1 MSVAPK
7 RSAFD
12 TIVQGTMVDLFHSLG
27 IALAPVDRND
37 LLADRAR
44 PQELGAQLQFRGG
57 AFSGVLTVSVPSG
70 LYQQAGKQRE
80 QTDGRDWIREVTNQ
94 IFGRLKRRLLQFQV
108 ELGTGLPANLT
119 AEAFDRE
126 RKQPGFVVYAFRT
139 LRGEVVVTL
148 SGQLAHSTL
157 AYANAA
163 QIPSEGDVILF

>member
-1 MSVAPK
+1 MPVAPK
-7 RSAFD
+7 RSTFD

-27 IALAPVDRND
+27 IALAPSDRND

-57 AFSGVLTVSVPSG
+57 RFSGVITLSVPSV
-70 LYQQAGKQRE
+70 LYQQAEKQRD
-80 QTDGRDWIREVTNQ
+80 QTDGRDWVREVTNQ
-94 IFGRLKRRLLQFQV
+94 VFGRLKRRLLQFQV
-108 ELGTGLPANLT
+108 DLGTGLPANLT
-119 AEAFDRE
+119 PEAFARE

-148 SGQLAHSTL
+148 SGQLAHAAL
-157 AYANAA
+157 AYANSS